1 MSWKYRKINI
11 QGQQEALFCLM
22 LMLCSIIYSGWA
34 DETFPNKITF
44 QKITQTSKLQA
55 KLNDSISKS
64 TSSIPVISS
73 TETSN
78 ISTDTSNVTNL
89 FLISST
95 TEASDA
101 SNPNTNVSNI
111 CSEGIKSILSNSEDE
126 KPIVKTERE
135 IVQVLQ
141 GEVMLSILTTDPISA
156 MFVVNRLNV
165 ANLLEAD
172 FEIGVRAIQLDGEQS
187 AQNLLLQEIQYQQQ
201 CLTHSLGIFIDY
213 DYFKMMAEFIKE
225 LEYRIWPIS
234 SIREDIFPKVA
245 HLLYQMPWG
254 DQIASV
260 EILSETLQI
269 YNDFTD
275 AVRREHMCLMHF
287 KSDNNIYILFGNKMA
302 MNFKENGTIF
312 AVPTE
317 RTERGFIADLPDRSY
332 ILMENEINL
341 KIIDQNSTQITLD
354 EPLVGKTILSSR
366 VLALSRPLLKLMRW
380 FKSFLEKHCR
390 RFEDLFILESC
401 TQFLEFIDNDWMNSD
416 RASHQDTAELLDLFR
431 MRRLTTLMNFQMFQ
445 KHSAA
450 NADVDLLSSVSLG
463 DDHLRLREIASQ
475 NFVTNITTYYH
486 YNQDNQTSVELKTKF
501 GKVFNCQY
509 SAAENPRHPFLF
521 DGDSVMFWRIKPET
535 WVATGMTA
543 AILGVI
549 CTLAI
554 LVFIIVRISLGD
566 VFEGNPVTSILLLL
580 SLLLMFTSFVPFSME
595 YVGEQR
601 NSHVTFEDLATLNTL
616 CAVRIFILTLIYCFV
631 FCILLC
637 RAVMLASIGSE
648 GGFLSHVNGY
658 IQAVVCIFSVLV
670 QLGMSIQLLVVMH
683 IASDRISCE
692 NIYYGNW
699 LFGLLSYDALLLLS
713 SIALIP
719 FIYRSQRNYREGILI
734 VIGCVLILIIWIAWI
749 TISFFGD
756 DMRDAAIPLGL
767 QACGWA
773 ALVGIL
779 IPRTFLIVRGI
790 ERSDIAQAL
799 PSLTSLAFAQNNQY
813 SSEQSVYECVNPAM
827 RNCQDDESH
836 HHHHQSPS
844 EIPTLPLRG
853 GGPRRQQMF
862 ANLRQT
868 HAVGN
873 GGGGGMR
880 RQNTTRVQRG
890 SPTGSCESSLPPSPE
905 NSKITRF

>member
-1 MSWKYRKINI
+1 MKFYKVSTFF
-11 QGQQEALFCLM
+11 LF
-22 LMLCSIIYSGWA
+22 S
-34 DETFPNKITF
+34 
-44 QKITQTSKLQA
+44 
-55 KLNDSISKS
+55 
-64 TSSIPVISS
+64 
-73 TETSN
+73 
-78 ISTDTSNVTNL
+78 
-89 FLISST
+89 
-95 TEASDA
+95 
-101 SNPNTNVSNI
+101 
-111 CSEGIKSILSNSEDE
+111 
-126 KPIVKTERE
+126 
-135 IVQVLQ
+135 
-141 GEVMLSILTTDPISA
+141 
-156 MFVVNRLNV
+156 
-165 ANLLEAD
+165 
-172 FEIGVRAIQLDGEQS
+172 
-187 AQNLLLQEIQYQQQ
+187 
-201 CLTHSLGIFIDY
+201 
-213 DYFKMMAEFIKE
+213 
-225 LEYRIWPIS
+225 
-234 SIREDIFPKVA
+234 
-245 HLLYQMPWG
+245 
-254 DQIASV
+254 
-260 EILSETLQI
+260 
-269 YNDFTD
+269 
-275 AVRREHMCLMHF
+275 
-287 KSDNNIYILFGNKMA
+287 
-302 MNFKENGTIF
+302 
-312 AVPTE
+312 
-317 RTERGFIADLPDRSY
+317 DLPDKSY

-401 TQFLEFIDNDWMNSD
+401 TQFLEFIDDDWMNSD

-450 NADVDLLSSVSLG
+450 NVDVDLLSSVSLG

-509 SAAENPRHPFLF
+509 SAGENPRHPFLF

-595 YVGEQR
+595 YVGEHR

-813 SSEQSVYECVNPAM
+813 SSEQVRHTMTHNFL
-827 RNCQDDESH
+827 H
-836 HHHHQSPS
+836 
-844 EIPTLPLRG
+844 
-853 GGPRRQQMF
+853 F
-862 ANLRQT
+862 ANYFSFLLRRVYTSALIQLCAIARMMRVIIIIINHPVKYQHFRYVVVAPDVNKCSQIYAKLMLSAT
-868 HAVGN
+868 VAAVCVAKTPLEYN
-873 GGGGGMR
+873 AAVPPVPV
-880 RQNTTRVQRG
+880 NHLY
-890 SPTGSCESSLPPSPE
+890 LPHR
-905 NSKITRF
+905 KTVK